1 MNNDAPECP
10 FYSVL
15 HSKVMSLAFPS
26 SNSSHNTQSAKNS
39 STFNPSVS
47 EQHGR
52 LGGCSGRESTHSQK
66 KKIKFPQEIIA
77 STGLLPG
84 GGVLCPGSEEVHQ
97 AVKLLWQNHEITT
110 SHVSKRL
117 PLEFAELKKRLRE
130 SGYIFRVSFEITV

>member
-1 MNNDAPECP
+1 MSFLFCFVLKGYVPCL
-10 FYSVL
+10 SVIQFCAQHAISQKL
-15 HSKVMSLAFPS
+15 I
-26 SNSSHNTQSAKNS
+26 
-39 STFNPSVS
+39 TFNPSVS

-52 LGGCSGRESTHSQK
+52 LGGCSGRESTHSQIK
-66 KKIKFPQEIIA
+66 KKKEFPQEIIA

-117 PLEFAELKKRLRE
+117 PLEFAELTERLGE
-130 SGYIFRVSFEITV
+130 SGYIFKVSFEITV